1 MNTWRECLIEALRQ
15 HGESFSDV
23 ISASITDAELDGK
36 IHGAGLNL
44 WFKEFTAYTTA
55 RVYYPVASMD
65 TNGVSVD
72 SQSRNPITLLRTK

>member
-1 MNTWRECLIEALRQ
+1 MNTWRKCLIEALAEN
-15 HGESFSDV
+15 GESFSDV

-44 WFKEFTAYTTA
+44 WFKEFTVYTVA

-65 TNGVSVD
+65 TNEVSVD
-72 SQSRNPITLLRTK
+72 SQNRNPTTLP